1 MKLSTTVLARTA
13 MLGALVVIFDYTMK
27 FSGLK
32 IPFPWLPFLK
42 FDFTGIPIVLS
53 LLLIGF
59 GPGAVTSAV
68 AFLAILV
75 RSGDMVGAS
84 MKALAEFSTI
94 LGMSLSIILL
104 KKFPTFAKLVSFVS
118 GCVFR
123 VLVMTAANLVILPLY
138 TNVSFDFVLKIS
150 PLVAAFN
157 VFQGFLTMFGG
168 YIVYEALLRRMPSL
182 ASKTG
187 S

>member
-1 MKLSTTVLARTA
+1 
-13 MLGALVVIFDYTMK
+13 
-27 FSGLK
+27 
-32 IPFPWLPFLK
+32 
-42 FDFTGIPIVLS
+42 
-53 LLLIGF
+53 
-59 GPGAVTSAV
+59 
-68 AFLAILV
+68 
-75 RSGDMVGAS
+75 
-84 MKALAEFSTI
+84 
-94 LGMSLSIILL
+94 
-104 KKFPTFAKLVSFVS
+104 
-118 GCVFR
+118 
-123 VLVMTAANLVILPLY
+123 MTAANLVILPLY